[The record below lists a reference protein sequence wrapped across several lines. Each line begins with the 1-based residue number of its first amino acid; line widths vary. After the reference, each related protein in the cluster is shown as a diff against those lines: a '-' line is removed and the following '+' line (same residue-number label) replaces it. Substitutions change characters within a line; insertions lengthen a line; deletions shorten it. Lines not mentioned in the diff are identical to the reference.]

1 MFPPTRRS
9 RLGDAARDALLV
21 MGGAAL
27 GAALMYFLQPTLS
40 RRAAASEPVDDTVL
54 TERVRGALSRVV
66 KDPNAIDVR
75 VRDGCVILRGPVLSE
90 EAAEIVACAERVPG
104 VRAVENRLAVN
115 PVP

>member
-27 GAALMYFLQPTLS
+27 GAALMYFLHPTLS
-40 RRAAASEPVDDTVL
+40 RGAESEPVDDNVL
-54 TERVRGALSRVV
+54 TERVRAALSRVV
-66 KDPNAIDVR
+66 EDPNGIDVR

-104 VRAVENRLAVN
+104 VRAVENRFAVN